1 MKSSVYVVAIL
12 AIMSFAIMSV
22 GCKKTSPANA
32 DITVVDSLGRALP
45 GVTVVLRQDSVI
57 NPTTNVKADIYD
69 SKVSDING
77 HTYHSFEWEAVLN
90 VELQKGNKK
99 SKDYITLKQ
108 SETVSKTVTLR

>member
-1 MKSSVYVVAIL
+1 MKRFICFAGICAVVVMCFLNA
-12 AIMSFAIMSV
+12 

-32 DITVVDSLGRALP
+32 EITVVDSLGRTIQ

-69 SKVSDING
+69 SKVTDVNG
-77 HTYHSFEWEAVLN
+77 KTYHSFEWEAVLN
-90 VELQKGNKK
+90 IELKKGNKK